1 MRGLLLRYGDY
12 DAKDAKGQPL
22 VALPPSD
29 GTTYRVWFACKI
41 GDNFSA
47 FDGHAG
53 NMTKTKLILDSL
65 SPAFQLND
73 LGPITD
79 GQVDVQMT
87 VKNHSTR
94 PETVRIGFQVE
105 SATGTVYSSYQSSEI
120 PNGLVELRPGE
131 LRKLRIKQD
140 NLKLTPDNN
149 ALWFDVRS
157 LGTPEK
163 TLCRTR
169 LTKFQRTHNN
179 AETARLD
186 QVTADLQ
193 RLNRVLQEH
202 FVMRGTYPD
211 AKTWTNSIRLP
222 DFTFRDP
229 WGEPYVYSNTT
240 ANSYTLFSTGAKREQ
255 ERRAEVE
262 QTPR

>member
-1 MRGLLLRYGDY
+1 MEIEIRPVEDLSSGYQRGMFRLDVNPIGTIAAWYWSRSGGQDLRWNSGGTIRSKADEKRWVVEYAIPLKSLRYGDY

-22 VALPPSD
+22 VALPPAD

-47 FDGHAG
+47 FDAHGW
-53 NMTKTKLILDSL
+53 NTTKTKLILDSH

-105 SATGTVYSSYQSSEI
+105 SATGTVYSSYQSAEI

-140 NLKLTPDNN
+140 NLPLTPNN
-149 ALWFDVRS
+149 NVLWFDVRS
-157 LGTPEK
+157 LGSSEK
-163 TLCRTR
+163 TLFRTR
-169 LTKFQRTHNN
+169 LTKFQRTEN
-179 AETARLD
+179 
-186 QVTADLQ
+186 
-193 RLNRVLQEH
+193 
-202 FVMRGTYPD
+202 
-211 AKTWTNSIRLP
+211 
-222 DFTFRDP
+222 
-229 WGEPYVYSNTT
+229 
-240 ANSYTLFSTGAKREQ
+240 
-255 ERRAEVE
+255 VE